1 MIAENGQIM
10 PEISKNQ
17 QKRTYFWENIH
28 LGAIMGENSHKN
40 GFFGRK
46 NVIYGHFWSK
56 KHKNL
61 IFGIKINS
69 SCPAKI
75 NFRTK
80 SQAGYLY
87 NT

>member
-40 GFFGRK
+40 GFLAEKTSYMG
-46 NVIYGHFWSK
+46 
-56 KHKNL
+56 
-61 IFGIKINS
+61 IFGPKNTKILFL
-69 SCPAKI
+69 ALK
-75 NFRTK
+75 
-80 SQAGYLY
+80 
-87 NT
+87 